1 MKLKKLVAN
10 IVLFSLIF
18 VQNAWA
24 DFDPAAQMKSFMDS
38 VSKQMAQMQ
47 KTIEQQGETIN
58 RQNDKIRQL
67 ENRPAQIQM
76 AALSPGEA
84 GQQMTDEQFKQKLG
98 ETLGGA
104 DKWLKDLKFSGDLR
118 TRYDGQLFKDKNL
131 SSGTAKT
138 PDRNRFRFR
147 LRYGFEKKI
156 SDQTS
161 VGFSMGTGESLTTN
175 GLNADQTSQNQTFG
189 NLFNYKN
196 IWVDR
201 AWATYKPTF
210 TNIGPIQNTEITGGK
225 WKNVFQ
231 DGSTDMIWDPDVT
244 PEGVYEKVNLK
255 LLETPNTLV
264 KGSLTAGQMVLQEG
278 SAHGK
283 DAELYAYQA
292 VLNPIFQTPFSE
304 HPIGI
309 KGAVSY
315 YYYDRYANNSNDVV
329 GAASFARGNEDFAPA
344 DGILD
349 ALAFHVF
356 DYYGELS
363 INPFG
368 NILVRPFT
376 EFAINT
382 GDQSGLTNEYK
393 AYQFG
398 VKIGDMQKKGD
409 WQASYAYKRIENNA
423 IVGAFSDSD
432 FGNGYAGKVGSVV
445 KLGYQLSDNVV
456 LNGALYV
463 VDNLTEGT
471 GGVKDQGQYR
481 MQADI
486 LWKF

>member
-1 MKLKKLVAN
+1 MKLSRWIAMLCVFN
-10 IVLFSLIF
+10 LIF
-18 VQNAWA
+18 NQSAWA
-24 DFDPAAQMKSFMDS
+24 DFDPAAQMKNFMED
-38 VSKQMAQMQ
+38 VSKKMAEMQ
-47 KTIEQQGETIN
+47 KTIDH
-58 RQNDKIRQL
+58 QNDKIKQL
-67 ENRPAQIQM
+67 ESRQPQIQM
-76 AALSPGEA
+76 AAPTSGEA
-84 GQQMTDEQFKQKLG
+84 AQMTDEQFKQKLG

-118 TRYDGQLFKDKNL
+118 TRYDGQYFQEKNV
-131 SSGTAKT
+131 SSQT

-156 SDQTS
+156 SKQTN

-210 TNIGPIQNTEITGGK
+210 TNIGPIENTEIIGGK

-255 LLETPNTLV
+255 LLETPGALV
-264 KGSLTAGQMVLQEG
+264 RGSLAAGQTVLQE
-278 SAHGK
+278 SATHGK
-283 DAELYAYQA
+283 DVELYAFQA
-292 VLNPIFQTPFSE
+292 VLNPIFQTPFSD
-304 HPIGI
+304 HPVGL

-315 YYYDRYANNSNDVV
+315 YYYDRYANNSNSVV
-329 GAASFARGNEDFAPA
+329 GATSFARGNEDFNG
-344 DGILD
+344 DGLLD

-363 INPFG
+363 VNPFG
-368 NILVRPFT
+368 NILVRPFV
-376 EFAINT
+376 EFANNT
-382 GDQSGLTNEYK
+382 GDQSGTNENN

-398 VKIGDMQKKGD
+398 IKVGDMKKKGD

-423 IVGAFSDSD
+423 IAGVFSDSD

-456 LNGALYV
+456 LNWAGYV

-471 GGVKDQGQYR
+471 AGVRDQGQYR